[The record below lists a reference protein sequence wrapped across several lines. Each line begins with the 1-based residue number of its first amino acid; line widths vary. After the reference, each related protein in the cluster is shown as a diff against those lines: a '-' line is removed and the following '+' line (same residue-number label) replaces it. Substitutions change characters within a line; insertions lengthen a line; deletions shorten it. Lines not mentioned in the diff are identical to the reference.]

1 MKRKLL
7 TGLLCL
13 LMVSVT
19 IIGSLAEVF
28 KDEVVYAR
36 LSMTG
41 EAGAVYV
48 VNSFEAQAGEEVT
61 DWGEYAEVLPLDD
74 AESFVYQ
81 DGQAR
86 FVMREGRFHYQGS
99 LKVGCL
105 PWNIRLAYLLDGQ
118 PVSPDLLSGARGC
131 LEIRLS
137 VQPLEDM
144 RAYTDS
150 LTLQLTL
157 TLDGNK
163 CLNIQSERG
172 TRAVSGGDWAISYVI
187 LPGQGAEY
195 IITADVNDFS
205 MPGFQAAGIRMTMDE
220 QMYADA
226 ARRAMAGTPLESA
239 VGGIMGNFLAGMQ
252 GAAPVSFADSRNAV
266 RSLQFVLMGEG
277 IPEAPVIQAQE
288 EPAREE
294 TLWDRIL
301 RLLGI

>member
-1 MKRKLL
+1 MKTKLL
-7 TGLLCL
+7 TGLICL

-19 IIGSLAEVF
+19 ITGALAEVI

-36 LSMTG
+36 LSQTG
-41 EAGAVYV
+41 EAGAVFI
-48 VNSFEAQAGEEVT
+48 VNSFEAQAGQEAA

-74 AESFVYQ
+74 AEGFVYQ

-99 LKVGCL
+99 LKTNRL
-105 PWNIRLAYLLDGQ
+105 PWEIRLEYLLDGQ
-118 PVSPDLLSGARGC
+118 PVSPDSLSGAQGR
-131 LEIRLS
+131 LEIRLG

-157 TLDGNK
+157 TLDGDK
-163 CLNIQSERG
+163 CVNIQSERG
-172 TRAVSGGDWAISYVI
+172 TRAISGGDLTISYVI

-195 IITADVNDFS
+195 LISADVSDFS

-226 ARRAMAGTPLESA
+226 ARRALAGTPLEST

-277 IPEAPVIQAQE
+277 IPEAPAIQAQE

-294 TLWDRIL
+294 TIWERIL